1 MQTPLTRQREE
12 TCVEL
17 LLVEESR
24 IWQSDPCSQKTA
36 PQIHQ
41 WAASAPPAGS
51 GQTWTSPSHH
61 GYQIS
66 ERKYLTHT
74 NTLVTSATE
83 HVHEQ

>member
-24 IWQSDPCSQKTA
+24 IWRSDPCSQTTA
-36 PQIHQ
+36 PQIRQ

-61 GYQIS
+61 EYQIP
-66 ERKYLTHT
+66 ERKYLTHKHT
-74 NTLVTSATE
+74 RYISHRTCS
-83 HVHEQ
+83 